1 MKKKFISTDEKL
13 CFALDY
19 IQVEPK
25 YKKSKTKCKIANI
38 STLVLAGICAGLAL
52 VGNYVF
58 SFALGVFG
66 SMIMFPSIYWFHSKK
81 KEVID
86 NANRTRI
93 SYRQFLKME
102 RSGELKKL
110 IAEAKKLMTEPTY
123 VGIEKITP
131 NRTNSPSTPTASK
144 SQTSSKFQYIDRGR

>member
-19 IQVEPK
+19 ISVEQK

-58 SFALGVFG
+58 SFSLGVFG
-66 SMIMFPSIYWFHSKK
+66 SMIMFPSIYWLHSKK
-81 KEVID
+81 REIID
-86 NANRTRI
+86 NVNRTSI
-93 SYRQFLKME
+93 SYRQFRKMD

-110 IAEAKKLMTEPTY
+110 VAEAKRLMTEPAY
-123 VGIEKITP
+123 VGIEKITS
-131 NRTNSPSTPTASK
+131 NHSTPTSTPTT
-144 SQTSSKFQYIDRGR
+144 SNSRSSSKFQFNDRSR

>member
-19 IQVEPK
+19 IPVEQK

-66 SMIMFPSIYWFHSKK
+66 SMVMFPAIYWVHSKK

-86 NANRTRI
+86 NVNRTSI
-93 SYRQFLKME
+93 SYRKFCKME

-110 IAEAKKLMTEPTY
+110 IAEAKKLMTEPTC
-123 VGIEKITP
+123 VGIEKITQ
-131 NRTNSPSTPTASK
+131 NRTTSTPVSTTSK
-144 SQTSSKFQYIDRGR
+144 TQSSSKFQYNDRSR

>member
-13 CFALDY
+13 CFAIDY
-19 IQVEPK
+19 IPVEPK

-66 SMIMFPSIYWFHSKK
+66 SMVMFPSIYWVHSKK
-81 KEVID
+81 KELID
-86 NANRTRI
+86 NINRTSI
-93 SYRQFLKME
+93 SYRKFCKME

-123 VGIEKITP
+123 VGIEKITQ
-131 NRTNSPSTPTASK
+131 NRTTSTPAPTTNRTQS
-144 SQTSSKFQYIDRGR
+144 SSKFQYNDRSR